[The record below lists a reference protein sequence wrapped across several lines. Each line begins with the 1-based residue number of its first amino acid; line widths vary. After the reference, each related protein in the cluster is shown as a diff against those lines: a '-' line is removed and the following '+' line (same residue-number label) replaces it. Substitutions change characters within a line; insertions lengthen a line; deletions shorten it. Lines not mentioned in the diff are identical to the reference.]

1 MALQYSV
8 NVRNAQ
14 LDAVETVTGAS
25 PLLRIFT
32 GTPPAT
38 CADPSTGTLLVEF
51 TLPADWMANSTS
63 GTKGAAGTPWQAAAV
78 ATGTAGYFRI
88 FNNAGTQCHLQGLV
102 AITGGTGELIL
113 DNTSIATG
121 QNVSIQSFTL
131 TAANA

>member
-14 LDAVETVTGAS
+14 LDAVETTIGPS

-32 GTPPAT
+32 GSPPAD
-38 CADPSTGTLLVEF
+38 CAAASTGTLLVEF
-51 TLPADWMANSTS
+51 ALPSDWMANSTS
-63 GTKGAAGTPWQAAAV
+63 GTKGATGTPWQAAAV